1 MLAHTNFLTVFL
13 RSENIKATKVEGALQ
28 VLLNEYPV
36 IRTKKNRS
44 DKEMDGNMKWA
55 KKNTDK

>member
-44 DKEMDGNMKWA
+44 DKEMDGSMK
-55 KKNTDK
+55 